1 MTFLK
6 DYNDALDRAIAYDN
20 SIAEDAGNI
29 SSDYA
34 SLVALSIRQTF
45 GAIEI
50 TVPQQSLDTDDTL
63 TFMKRSSSI
72 NLTTHRSLV
81 LIHMLFFSSS

>member
-50 TVPQQSLDTDDTL
+50 TVPQQSRDTEDTL

-72 NLTTHRSLV
+72 NSTAHCSLI
-81 LIHMLFFSSS
+81 LIHMVFYPPS